1 MMRGSQARVQR
12 WLYRAASRLLQA
24 YRFVWR
30 PTVRGVRCVPFHE
43 DEVLLVRHTYGDRAW
58 SFPGGLAKRREAAL
72 QTSKRELAEEL
83 GIKPPH
89 WRYLGE
95 LQMAGVD
102 HARHVIS
109 CYACALDSRAVEVNT
124 AEIDQVGWYPLGRL
138 PEEAVHGTAEVAH
151 LARAVRGPEEG

>member
-1 MMRGSQARVQR
+1 MMRGSQARVER

-72 QTSKRELAEEL
+72 ETSKRELAEEL

-151 LARAVRGPEEG
+151 LASALRGPEEG